1 MAAERLPMRK
11 LREIVRLRLEQ
22 GLSGRAIAKSCG
34 ISPSTASAY
43 LARIELAKLTW
54 PLPPEL
60 DDDEA
65 LERLLFARERAPAPP
80 RSRPE
85 PDYAWVH
92 RELQKRGVT
101 KLLLW
106 QEYRETHPDGYGYS
120 QFCEYYTRWARP
132 LSATMRQAHR
142 AGEKCFF
149 DFSGDGIDVVD
160 PLTGEIRTAK
170 LFVAVLGASS
180 FTYVEPV
187 FSEDLP
193 TWIACHVRAFDYFSG
208 CSAIW
213 VPDNLR
219 AAVTKAHRYEP
230 EINRT
235 YEDLARHYGAAVIP
249 ARVRK
254 PRDKA
259 KVEAAVLIAE
269 RWIIAVLRNRTFF
282 SLEEVRIAVAELLE
296 KLNDR
301 PMRRLRRSR
310 RELFEEMERGALRP
324 LPDRLFEFAVWERPR
339 VEPSY
344 HVRFDDHYYSVPYTL
359 CGQQVDLRAT
369 ETVVEIFVNNNRLAS
384 HLRSNEPFKYTTDP
398 AHMPR
403 AHKDYAEWTPER
415 LLKWASKVGPATKG
429 FIEQLLLR
437 RRHPQH
443 GFQACFGILRLREKY
458 GDERLERACQR
469 GLRRRTFSY
478 KSLAAILKHNL
489 DRQVEFDEPAD
500 APLPTHKNIRG
511 GRYYMN

>member
-34 ISPSTASAY
+34 ISPSTASGH
-43 LARIELAKLTW
+43 LARIAVAKLSW

-60 DDDEA
+60 NDDDA
-65 LERLLFARERAPAPP
+65 LERLLFAGERAPAPP

-106 QEYRETHPDGYGYS
+106 QEYREEQPDGYGYS

-142 AGEKCFF
+142 AGEKCFL
-149 DFSGDGIDVVD
+149 DFSGDGIDVLD
-160 PLTGEIRTAK
+160 PLTGEIRKAK

-193 TWIACHVRAFDYFSG
+193 TWIACHIRAFDYFSG

-219 AAVTKAHRYEP
+219 AAVTKPHRYEP

-235 YEDLARHYGAAVIP
+235 
-249 ARVRK
+249 
-254 PRDKA
+254 
-259 KVEAAVLIAE
+259 
-269 RWIIAVLRNRTFF
+269 
-282 SLEEVRIAVAELLE
+282 
-296 KLNDR
+296 
-301 PMRRLRRSR
+301 
-310 RELFEEMERGALRP
+310 
-324 LPDRLFEFAVWERPR
+324 
-339 VEPSY
+339 
-344 HVRFDDHYYSVPYTL
+344 
-359 CGQQVDLRAT
+359 
-369 ETVVEIFVNNNRLAS
+369 
-384 HLRSNEPFKYTTDP
+384 
-398 AHMPR
+398 
-403 AHKDYAEWTPER
+403 
-415 LLKWASKVGPATKG
+415 
-429 FIEQLLLR
+429 
-437 RRHPQH
+437 
-443 GFQACFGILRLREKY
+443 
-458 GDERLERACQR
+458 
-469 GLRRRTFSY
+469 
-478 KSLAAILKHNL
+478 
-489 DRQVEFDEPAD
+489 
-500 APLPTHKNIRG
+500 
-511 GRYYMN
+511 

>member
-34 ISPSTASAY
+34 ISPSTASGY
-43 LARIELAKLTW
+43 LARIAVAKLSW
-54 PLPPEL
+54 PLPAEL
-60 DDDEA
+60 HDDEA
-65 LERLLFARERAPAPP
+65 LERLLFAGERAPAPP

-106 QEYRETHPDGYGYS
+106 QEYREIHPDGPGYS
-120 QFCEYYTRWARP
+120 QFCEYYTRRARP

-142 AGEKCFF
+142 AGEKCFL

-193 TWIACHVRAFDYFSG
+193 TWIACHIRAFDYFSG

-235 YEDLARHYGAAVIP
+235 YLDLAGHYGAAVIP

-259 KVEAAVLIAE
+259 KVEAAVLVAE

-301 PMRRLRRSR
+301 PMRHLRRSR
-310 RELFEEMERGALRP
+310 RELFEEMERGALKP
-324 LPDRLFEFAVWERPR
+324 LPDRPFEFATWERPR

-344 HVRFDDHYYSVPYTL
+344 HVKFDDHYYSVHYTL
-359 CGQQVDLRAT
+359 CGHQVDLRAT
-369 ETVVEIFVNNNRLAS
+369 DREFGPCLA
-384 HLRSNEPFKYTTDP
+384 
-398 AHMPR
+398 
-403 AHKDYAEWTPER
+403 
-415 LLKWASKVGPATKG
+415 
-429 FIEQLLLR
+429 
-437 RRHPQH
+437 
-443 GFQACFGILRLREKY
+443 
-458 GDERLERACQR
+458 
-469 GLRRRTFSY
+469 
-478 KSLAAILKHNL
+478 
-489 DRQVEFDEPAD
+489 
-500 APLPTHKNIRG
+500 
-511 GRYYMN
+511 